1 MTTALQPNFLL
12 FYVASP
18 LESAAFYARILGR
31 EPLES
36 SPGFALFA
44 LDSGLKLGLWARAG
58 VEPAVEPVVEGL
70 PQHASGELAF
80 AVADAAAVQ
89 SAHRAWLALGIPMLQ
104 APTQM
109 DFGFT
114 FTGADPDGHRLRVF
128 CPQ

>member
-18 LESAAFYARILGR
+18 IESAAFYARILGR
-31 EPLES
+31 EPIEA
-36 SPGFALFA
+36 SPGFALFV
-44 LDSGLKLGLWARAG
+44 LDSGLKLGLWVRNG
-58 VEPAVEPVVEGL
+58 VEPAVEGL

-80 AVADAAAVQ
+80 AVPDVKAVQ
-89 SAHRAWLALGIPMLQ
+89 AAHQAWLALGIPMLQ

-114 FTGADPDGHRLRVF
+114 FTAVDPDGHRLRVF
-128 CPQ
+128 TPQGD

>member
-1 MTTALQPNFLL
+1 MTSALQANFLL
-12 FYVASP
+12 FYVAKP
-18 LESAAFYARILGR
+18 LESAAFYTRILGR
-31 EPLES
+31 GPVEV

-58 VEPAVEPVVEGL
+58 VEPAVEGL

-80 AVADAAAVQ
+80 ALPDIAAVQ
-89 SAHRAWLALGIPMLQ
+89 AAHQAWLALGLSMLQ

-109 DFGFT
+109 DFGYT
-114 FTGADPDGHRLRVF
+114 FTAADPDGHRLRVF